1 MVVGR
6 GWGYPFDWPITE
18 GGKVFAKLF
27 ANTIIIFPFL
37 FPAFS
42 AAREQSEV
50 HLAACP
56 CGADHVART
65 TFGHLFPG
73 ACRIRDCF
81 WRYSNQNFIGREDLI
96 DVFGVDLIESL
107 LIVWFCGFPAA
118 SVKGLTAEVDGT
130 WSYLMFSAPNLF
142 CRCMIEHFCFQS
154 INKPFHCYIQVW
166 SGISYNL

>member
-1 MVVGR
+1 MDKHIH
-6 GWGYPFDWPITE
+6 YFS
-18 GGKVFAKLF
+18 L
-27 ANTIIIFPFL
+27 L

-73 ACRIRDCF
+73 ACRIRDCS
-81 WRYSNQNFIGREDLI
+81 WRYSNQNFIGKEDVI
-96 DVFGVDLIESL
+96 DVFRDDLIECL
-107 LIVWFCGFPAA
+107 LIVCICGFPAA

-130 WSYLMFSAPNLF
+130 WSYLMYSMMLL
-142 CRCMIEHFCFQS
+142 HQTCFVDA
-154 INKPFHCYIQVW
+154 FDA
-166 SGISYNL
+166 

>member
-1 MVVGR
+1 M
-6 GWGYPFDWPITE
+6 YYL
-18 GGKVFAKLF
+18 LF
-27 ANTIIIFPFL
+27 KCRCLDKRIHYFPLL

-73 ACRIRDCF
+73 ACRIRDCS
-81 WRYSNQNFIGREDLI
+81 WRYSNQNFIGREDVI
-96 DVFGVDLIESL
+96 DVFGADLIECL
-107 LIVWFCGFPAA
+107 LIVCFCGFPAA

-130 WSYLMFSAPNLF
+130 WSYLMCSVMLL
-142 CRCMIEHFCFQS
+142 HQTCFVDA
-154 INKPFHCYIQVW
+154 FDA
-166 SGISYNL
+166 